1 MIDSDGI
8 LHCDSCQICIG
19 ADYLENYEYCVGSK
33 VICGSCHKDLQ
44 KTGYLWLDSLY
55 IDSFRANQ
63 RQRML
68 CESGEVKMVIR
79 SLS

>member
-8 LHCDSCQICIG
+8 LHCESCQICIG
-19 ADYLENYEYCVGSK
+19 KNYLENDEYFVGSK
-33 VICGSCHKDLQ
+33 VICGSCHIDLQ
-44 KTGYLWLDSLY
+44 ATGYLWLDSLY
-55 IDSFRANQ
+55 IDSFRASQ